1 METDDVSKLTKILK
15 LLIATKHVK
24 SNQCVIYVNSEVKLF
39 WPKRSFSEKFFLRN
53 SQKKK
58 KSVLTNAKTA

>member
-39 WPKRSFSEKFFLRN
+39 
-53 SQKKK
+53 
-58 KSVLTNAKTA
+58 